1 MSNDPL
7 SAVRELIASRIAEA
21 KKKAENIGRIVGV
34 VSRKNPSKLAG
45 DLTATVIEVDPAT
58 YYEYGEMLGVGNY
71 LVAVD
76 LRTLKAV
83 GLRIIGVLRADIAST
98 LESLA
103 PLGLGED
110 EEGLLTNALIEATPL
125 LNEDGAPV
133 STPLEPQS
141 PVVIP
146 GSPEILLS
154 VAGIPKEGVTLGYLH
169 TGSAPVAGGVVPMK
183 LPRQEFFKHMLVIG
197 TTGSGKTTLIK
208 NLLYVIGRDWKE
220 AKVLVVDAAGDYAQ
234 VVLPPPSPPSDA
246 IPAIYRSVEEFNSNY
261 PSWITVLL
269 PVRREDR
276 KLKQLAL
283 KYVMERI
290 GKVAKAFHEKEPLI
304 SVEAPARDFET
315 VRSILIHC
323 DLNGYEFTIE
333 VVPISLTYTQL
344 RDHLEILPLFS
355 RQAKV
360 YLRNVIGYLEH
371 KVGSI
376 TNFTYLYRSLQEK
389 FEEILKV
396 MKLHRRTLEN
406 IERTLNFIASAD
418 EVDVRIEGNVIGIP
432 PAGRIMENYR
442 GPVIV
447 DLDYAALRGAHFLI
461 LNLIA
466 YEILREVY
474 AWKKSAGATTP
485 TLMILDEAHR
495 FFPSEGTSREEVEML
510 ADFIAR
516 IARLGR
522 SRGLGLIFSTH
533 SPKDVHKIVIQLT
546 NTKVIL
552 RSERE
557 FLEMLDVPREYLRL
571 MELAPDRVALI
582 RTSVVRSG
590 YALFRTCEPLLGH
603 FDMGRLSVK

>member
-1 MSNDPL
+1 MSDDPL
-7 SAVRELIASRIAEA
+7 STIRELIASRITEA
-21 KKKAENIGRIVGV
+21 KKKAESIGRIVGV
-34 VSRKNPSKLAG
+34 ISRKSPSKLAG
-45 DLTATVIEVDPAT
+45 DLAATVVEIDPAT
-58 YYEYGEMLGVGNY
+58 YYEYGGILGVGNY

-103 PLGLGED
+103 PIGLGED
-110 EEGLLTNALIEATPL
+110 EEGLLTNALIEVTPL
-125 LNEDGAPV
+125 LNEDGVPV

-141 PVVIP
+141 PVVVP
-146 GSPEILLS
+146 RNPEILLS

-183 LPRQEFFKHMLVIG
+183 LPKQEFFKHMLVIG

-220 AKVLVVDAAGDYAQ
+220 AKVLVVDAAGDYTQ
-234 VVLPPPSPPSDA
+234 IVLPPPSLPSDA
-246 IPAIYRSVEEFNSNY
+246 VPAIYRSAEEFRGNY

-276 KLKQLAL
+276 NLKQLAL

-290 GKVAKAFHEKEPLI
+290 GKVAKAFYGKDPMI

-315 VRSILIHC
+315 VRSILVHC
-323 DLNGYEFTIE
+323 NLDGYEFTVE
-333 VVPISLTYTQL
+333 VVPMSLTYTQL

-371 KVGSI
+371 KVGAI
-376 TNFTYLYRSLQEK
+376 TNFTYLYRSLQER

-418 EVDVRIEGNVIGIP
+418 EVDVRIEGNVIGVP

-447 DLDYAALRGAHFLI
+447 DLDYAALRGAHFLV

-557 FLEMLDVPREYLRL
+557 FLEMLDVSREYLRL

-590 YALFRTCEPLLGH
+590 YALFRTSEPLLGH

>member
-1 MSNDPL
+1 LSDDSL

-21 KKKAENIGRIVGV
+21 KRKAMSIGRVVGV
-34 VSRKNPSKLAG
+34 VSRKNPSKLSG
-45 DLTATVIEVDPAT
+45 ELTTTVVEIDPAT
-58 YYEYGEMLGVGNY
+58 YYECGEMLGVGNY

-76 LRTLKAV
+76 LRTLKTV
-83 GLRIIGVLRADIAST
+83 GLRIVGVLRADIAST

-110 EEGLLTNALIEATPL
+110 EEGLLTNALVEVTPL

-141 PVVIP
+141 PVAVP
-146 GSPEILLS
+146 KDPEVLLT
-154 VAGIPKEGVTLGYLH
+154 VAGIPKEGITLGYLH
-169 TGSAPVAGGVVPMK
+169 TGSAPVAGGAVPMK

-208 NLLYVIGRDWKE
+208 NLLYVIGRDWRE

-234 VVLPPPSPPSDA
+234 TVLPPPSLPLDA
-246 IPAIYRSVEEFNSNY
+246 TPVIYSSVKEYKSNY

-290 GKVAKAFHEKEPLI
+290 GRVSKAFYGKDLMI
-304 SVEAPARDFET
+304 SVEAPARDFGT
-315 VRSILIHC
+315 VRSILVHC
-323 DLNGYEFTIE
+323 GLDGNDFTVE

-371 KVGSI
+371 KVGVI
-376 TNFTYLYRSLQEK
+376 TNFTYLYRSLQER
-389 FEEILKV
+389 FDEILKV

-432 PAGRIMENYR
+432 PARLIMENYK
-442 GPVIV
+442 GPVII
-447 DLDYAALRGAHFLI
+447 DLDYASLRGAHFLI

-466 YEILREVY
+466 YEILREIY
-474 AWKKSAGATTP
+474 AWKKSAGATIP
-485 TLMILDEAHR
+485 ALMILDEAHR

-522 SRGLGLIFSTH
+522 SRGLGLVFSTH

-590 YALFRTCEPLLGH
+590 YALFRTSEPLLGH
-603 FDMGRLSVK
+603 FDMGRLSV